1 MIKQFFINPYSFKF
15 KPEIFASVGTSTS
28 PTSTGTKA
36 VTGVGFEPKVVMP
49 FNIANGT
56 PTSIH
61 SLLNFGVGVSPT
73 SRAAIAVSSVYGA
86 ATSETKRRHD
96 NLNVLTESFSAS
108 PAVVADLDSLDADG
122 FTLDYSAVAASALQV
137 NHICLGGADLEV
149 SLTQHQMNN
158 DNTPQSFS
166 HGLSG
171 APTGLLF
178 LHGVQPTTP
187 PNTST
192 TAQFGVS
199 MWDGTNQYAAY
210 SYSADN
216 VSTTNT
222 GRSLSS
228 NVVYS
233 LFGGTKVVARTMS
246 ISNVDSTNVN
256 CTYPITTTS
265 ASHYFWMLAIRGA
278 KCQVGTFDCNG
289 SLDPLTISTPG
300 IVPKLF
306 LPVMTAFGVDNINSV
321 QNTAALM
328 IGASDGANNVSCGIT
343 DQNGVTTTNARR
355 YQSSNSLV
363 EYNDTGTKVFEATAS
378 FDGENVIVNPST
390 NLVTTWGQGAYLV
403 IGS

>member
-1 MIKQFFINPYSFKF
+1 MIKQFFINPYSF

-36 VTGVGFEPKVVMP
+36 VTGVGFQPKAVLP
-49 FNIANGT
+49 FGGVNNGST
-56 PTSIH
+56 GNDA
-61 SLLNFGVGVSPT
+61 LLAFGVGTSPS
-73 SRAAIAVSSVYGA
+73 SRAAISVSSQHNV
-86 ATSETKRRHD
+86 ATSNSDRRHT
-96 NLNVLTESFSAS
+96 NVNIYSALNSLGSTFEE
-108 PAVVADLDSLDADG
+108 ADLDSLDPDG
-122 FTLDYSAVAASALQV
+122 FTLDFATTAGSTRIL

-149 SLTQHQMNN
+149 SLTQHQTNN
-158 DNTPQSFS
+158 TNAPQSFA

-178 LHGVQPTTP
+178 FSIQYIGAP
-187 PNTST
+187 PVTIGSCVFNIGFWSQSNQISAYLLSLDGLASTST
-192 TAQFGVS
+192 K
-199 MWDGTNQYAAY
+199 
-210 SYSADN
+210 
-216 VSTTNT
+216 
-222 GRSLSS
+222 RSLR
-228 NVVYS
+228 NDCVQIQHDQAGVP
-233 LFGGTKVVARTMS
+233 LRGFS
-246 ISNVDSTNVN
+246 IDSVDSTNANAVYDF
-256 CTYPITTTS
+256 TADS
-265 ASHYFWMLAIRGA
+265 QQRYFFMLAVRGA